1 MINFENILLIDG
13 AMGTSIQ
20 NLNLSSSDFGGDHLD
35 GCNEYLNIINPTYI
49 KDIHRS
55 FIDVGANI
63 IETNTFGATPIVLD
77 EYKLSDLAEEIN
89 FKAAKIAKSS
99 INDSDNSILV
109 AGSMGPTT
117 KLLSLNQIKSS
128 DITFDLLVDN
138 YRIQARGLISG
149 GSDFLLIETS
159 QDILNVKAAIKGISL
174 AKSDLNRNDIPFAV
188 QCTIENMG
196 TTLGGQDIESF
207 YLTIKHN
214 DLLWI
219 GMNCATGPKF
229 MREHLRILSQ
239 ISSHPISIVPNA
251 GLPDEH
257 GNYNESPSGISVV
270 NIQEDEEMVTAT
282 FRNIPNLAVEST
294 QFVEQN
300 GDMDNVPNPG
310 ETHGITID
318 FYNPS
323 SNMIYD
329 LEMVIVTA
337 DPNIILLNNESILK
351 KSLLCKKPSIPESIS
366 T

>member
-1 MINFENILLIDG
+1 MINFDNILLIDG

-35 GCNEYLNIINPTYI
+35 GCNEYLNIINPNYI

-63 IETNTFGATPIVLD
+63 IETNSFGATPIVLD

-117 KLLSLNQIKSS
+117 KLLSLNQIKSA
-128 DITFDLLVDN
+128 DVTFDLLVQN
-138 YRIQARGLISG
+138 YKIQARGLISG

-159 QDILNVKAAIKGISL
+159 QDILNVKAAIQGIQL
-174 AKSDLNRNDIPFAV
+174 AKSDLNTNDIPFAI

-207 YLTIKHN
+207 YLTIRHN

-251 GLPDEH
+251 
-257 GNYNESPSGISVV
+257 
-270 NIQEDEEMVTAT
+270 
-282 FRNIPNLAVEST
+282 
-294 QFVEQN
+294 
-300 GDMDNVPNPG
+300 
-310 ETHGITID
+310 D
-318 FYNPS
+318 F
-323 SNMIYD
+323 I
-329 LEMVIVTA
+329 
-337 DPNIILLNNESILK
+337 
-351 KSLLCKKPSIPESIS
+351 
-366 T
+366 

>member
-20 NLNLSSSDFGGDHLD
+20 NLNLSSADFGGDHLD

-49 KDIHRS
+49 RNIHRS

-77 EYKLSDLAEEIN
+77 EYNLSNLAEEIN
-89 FKAAKIAKSS
+89 FKAANIAKSS
-99 INDSDNSILV
+99 INDSDKSILV

-128 DITFDLLVDN
+128 EITFDLLVDN

-159 QDILNVKAAIKGISL
+159 QDILNVKAAIKGIAL

-229 MREHLRILSQ
+229 MREHLRLLSQ

-257 GNYNESPSGISVV
+257 GNYNESPTEFSKTIEEYIKNGWVNVIGGCCGTVPDHISK
-270 NIQEDEEMVTAT
+270 
-282 FRNIPNLAVEST
+282 
-294 QFVEQN
+294 
-300 GDMDNVPNPG
+300 
-310 ETHGITID
+310 
-318 FYNPS
+318 
-323 SNMIYD
+323 
-329 LEMVIVTA
+329 
-337 DPNIILLNNESILK
+337 LK
-351 KSLLCKKPSIPESIS
+351 KLTQNHNTVYAVSYTHLTLPTKA
-366 T
+366 

>member
-20 NLNLSSSDFGGDHLD
+20 NLNLSSLDFGGEDLD

-63 IETNTFGATPIVLD
+63 IQTNTFGATPIVLD

-128 DITFDLLVDN
+128 EITFDLLVDN

-159 QDILNVKAAIKGISL
+159 QDILNVKAAIKGIAL
-174 AKSDLNRNDIPFAV
+174 AKSDLNKNDIPFAI

-239 ISSHPISIVPNA
+239 ISSHPISVVPNA
-251 GLPDEH
+251 GLPDEY
-257 GNYNESPSGISVV
+257 GNYNESPSEFSKTI
-270 NIQEDEEMVTAT
+270 EEY
-282 FRNIPNLAVEST
+282 IK
-294 QFVEQN
+294 N
-300 GDMDNVPNPG
+300 GW
-310 ETHGITID
+310 
-318 FYNPS
+318 
-323 SNMIYD
+323 
-329 LEMVIVTA
+329 
-337 DPNIILLNNESILK
+337 
-351 KSLLCKKPSIPESIS
+351 
-366 T
+366 